1 MSPLSRLSAEQ
12 IEAIPENLLREP
24 IDYVYADHFRQ
35 RVVCKLLDDIAYD
48 PGAPEVGRLATV
60 VAEYMER
67 DLPRHVADEEQD
79 LFPLLRTRCEPRDS
93 IESVLSQLS
102 EEHAKDEGLSSTLLA
117 GLHSLAKGQVP
128 NDQASFLNA
137 VASFA
142 ESQRRHLA
150 WEERLVLPLARKR
163 LANADLLKMG
173 RSMAARRDIAFPAES
188 ADGSMTAGS

>member
-1 MSPLSRLSAEQ
+1 MSDPRQSPTSD

-24 IDYVYADHFRQ
+24 IDYLYADHFRQ

-48 PGAPEVGRLATV
+48 PGAPEVARLATV
-60 VAEYMER
+60 VAEYMEN

-79 LFPLLRTRCEPRDS
+79 LFPLLRARCEPQDS
-93 IESVLSQLS
+93 IEGILSQLS

-117 GLHSLAKGQVP
+117 GLRRLANGQTP
-128 NDQASFLNA
+128 KDQAAFLEV

-163 LANADLLKMG
+163 LSDADLPKMG
-173 RSMAARRDIAFPAES
+173 HNMAARRDIAFPG
-188 ADGSMTAGS
+188 DGTNGDLTAGG